1 MSGFITNHG
10 GFDAMKVETI
20 QTEDLSELDSL
31 INEAIEQR
39 RVKDIKLTTTV
50 FQEKVLYTALVML
63 EN

>member
-1 MSGFITNHG
+1 MSGFITNHEAL
-10 GFDAMKVETI
+10 DTMKVETI
-20 QTEDLSELDSL
+20 QTEDLSELDNL

>member
-10 GFDAMKVETI
+10 VFDAMKVETI

-31 INEAIEQR
+31 INEVIEQR